1 MPQTQEISRY
11 IAELNRQY
19 QTNIAREHA
28 YRPALKQ
35 LLETMLPN
43 LIVLNDPKRQDCGAP
58 DFILLRNKDSIPVA
72 FIETKDL
79 NDPDLAGRNR
89 NREQFERYKQ
99 SLGNIIFTD
108 YLDFRFY
115 ENGESTNSI
124 RIAELNGDKLTPVK
138 ENFEKFESLIN
149 GFGKAEP
156 QRIESSAK
164 LADIMAGKARLM
176 AEVIL
181 NSLLKD
187 HNQFQPPSLL

>member
-1 MPQTQEISRY
+1 MPSTQEISKY

-79 NDPDLAGRNR
+79 NDTDLAGRNR
-89 NREQFERYKQ
+89 NKEQFERYKQ

-115 ENGESTNSI
+115 ENGESSNSI
-124 RIAELNGDKLTPVK
+124 RIAELNGDK
-138 ENFEKFESLIN
+138 
-149 GFGKAEP
+149 
-156 QRIESSAK
+156 K

-187 HNQFQPPSLL
+187 RNQFQPPSLL